1 MIVHYLNSNGL
12 LAFKV
17 GDQVDMAQDWARRH
31 RHMRRHTSLHLITA
45 QATGGSIAETDSRI
59 DFDLQDQLVDKD
71 NLAIEMNRLINRQLA
86 INIGSILDEALTRNP
101 ALVRTMSM
109 QPPTGQSMRISLAL
123 VNP

>member
-1 MIVHYLNSNGL
+1 MITV
-12 LAFKV
+12 
-17 GDQVDMAQDWARRH
+17 
-31 RHMRRHTSLHLITA
+31 